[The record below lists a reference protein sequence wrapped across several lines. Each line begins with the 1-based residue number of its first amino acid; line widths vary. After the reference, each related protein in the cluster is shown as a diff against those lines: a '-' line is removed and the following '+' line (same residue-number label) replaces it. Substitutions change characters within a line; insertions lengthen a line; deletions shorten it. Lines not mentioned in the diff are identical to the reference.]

1 MEVRQRPHVG
11 TPRSEPGCRARRALD
26 SVSSRR
32 WLPPLLWAAFILILT
47 SIPGSRIPV
56 LPFRYFDK
64 VVHLAIY
71 GVLGW
76 LAARAWAN
84 GSRAVAAALSALVL
98 VSCFGAFDEWHQQF
112 IPLRSMDL
120 LDWAADTTGAALG
133 VVVAMSSSRR
143 QVRA

>member
-1 MEVRQRPHVG
+1 MEVGRRRKFGAPCLI
-11 TPRSEPGCRARRALD
+11 PGCRARQALD

-47 SIPGSRIPV
+47 SIPGSHIPV
-56 LPFRYFDK
+56 PPFRYFDK

-76 LAARAWAN
+76 LTARAWTN
-84 GSRAVAAALSALVL
+84 GSRASAAALAAIIV

-112 IPLRSMDL
+112 IPQRSMEL

-133 VVVAMSSSRR
+133 AILAMTGERIG
-143 QVRA
+143 VIA